1 MGRSFKIAV
10 AAFFLAASVPSMALA
25 TTMEYYCYGSFDP
38 IVSAFKLIATIFG
51 TNSYQALFYT
61 VIISASVFA
70 GLAAI
75 AKITSGG
82 QGSIL
87 GWTVPMAIGIVIFI
101 AFFIPKGSL
110 QVYDQVF
117 NKTERVENLPNGIVL
132 VAGTFNTIER
142 GLVEIVSNAGDAGSF
157 QTQAGG
163 AGFLGLYS
171 LTTKPLTPKNSTYL
185 EQNLNQY
192 IEDCVTFAVS
202 NQNSGLTID
211 ELRRTP
217 SSLSASL
224 AKAKNPAIFT
234 KYFSA
239 QAVDGDSMTCSD
251 SWAAIIGDL
260 TPDNLSGNI
269 ESACTELGY
278 DTADAQ
284 QLGQCRQAV
293 FDAQNSV
300 GLGGV
305 SLDEFVTQ
313 QYLKSRLD
321 SVYRSGNTAGATNY
335 QFLTNISGS
344 MKSFN
349 DYYPMLRGVLTA
361 VSLALIPILVIF
373 LPTPMSGKV
382 GAIIFGFF
390 IWLTTWGVVDSIL
403 HGFAM
408 SYANKVYDQVRNQ
421 GLGLDALYLLPSS
434 TVKALAMFGTLRMSG
449 LVLST
454 ALTGMLVRFGGHAI
468 TQMGSSLQ
476 GHIGAAGGIGASRT
490 EDVVGNAQAIKAN
503 VEAAPV
509 AGWANSHS
517 FNVRAAAVGAS
528 LEFGTGGGLALGR
541 EGFRQGYKSTQV
553 TMGTTDAFAKSGD
566 PRASAELGTS
576 LVKAPTGLLGTNAG
590 QEWVRYAS
598 PDGKMA
604 TLSSGQQKLSFSN
617 DMITDANGM
626 HLGIKYVEGIKSAYS
641 EARGQAEA
649 QTEKFDMITG
659 QNFMSSLTNSS
670 GSTSMEAI
678 SKKYSVSQ
686 GTTHELNK
694 SLSNTASII
703 GSKANS
709 IKDEHG
715 NLVSKDAYASFVAEA
730 SAGTPFGKIA
740 PISVSGT
747 ATGAYR
753 VSGTTKDGTAHS
765 FTVDVA
771 DRKGVEKAVGE
782 VWRDTSSSLRSTDLS
797 SNDQM
802 AIGEMMQV
810 SSTES
815 TTTQA
820 GAAWSRARSL
830 DKRESEEVAHSLSS
844 SQDYDTAL
852 IKWYGDSNY
861 GSMPPQERYANAASD
876 LNSMAVRGDKES
888 INKIF
893 AEFMTEGAL
902 APEMSNVRE
911 DHAPVQ
917 APTGSPSSLD
927 NTAEEISGAHGRI
940 VAAQDRIPEP
950 TSVPTNVRGTISAA
964 HPTAGLKSPDPQ
976 LRRYLNLMNENLEGS
991 GKEME
996 RITASSFGPLAQL
1009 APLAPLVAPTA
1020 RGAAVGRYPGNSIT
1034 DFDPK
1039 VAADALKSGAPILF
1053 PSKHQDMSA
1062 GIKEGAEKIFSR
1074 VGIAKPGMSQKMNV
1088 GGNR

>member
-10 AAFFLAASVPSMALA
+10 AAFFLAASIPSMALA

-70 GLAAI
+70 GLAAV

-87 GWTVPMAIGIVIFI
+87 GWTVPMAIGIAIFI

-110 QVYDQVF
+110 QVYDQVL
-117 NKTERVENLPNGIVL
+117 NKAALVSNIPNGIVL

-163 AGFLGLYS
+163 TGFLGLYS
-171 LTTKPLTPKNSTYL
+171 LTTKPLTPKDSTYL

-284 QLGQCRQAV
+284 QLGQCRQAI
-293 FDAQNSV
+293 FDAQDSV

-305 SLDEFVTQ
+305 SLDAFVTQ

-421 GLGLDALYLLPSS
+421 GLGLDALYLFPSS

-490 EDVVGNAQAIKAN
+490 EDVVGNAQAIKS
-503 VEAAPV
+503 VTEAAPV
-509 AGWANSHS
+509 AHWANIP
-517 FNVRAAAVGAS
+517 FNMRAAAAGAS

-566 PRASAELGTS
+566 PRSSAALGTS
-576 LVKAPTGLLGTNAG
+576 LVKAPTGQLSTNAG
-590 QEWVRYAS
+590 QEWIRYAS
-598 PDGKMA
+598 PDGKIVS
-604 TLSSGQQKLSFSN
+604 LSNGQQKLSFSN
-617 DMITDANGM
+617 DMITDASGM
-626 HLGIKYVEGIKSAYS
+626 HLGIKYIEGIKSAYS
-641 EARGQAEA
+641 EARVQAEA
-649 QTEKFDMITG
+649 QTEKFDMMTG
-659 QNFMSSLTNSS
+659 KNFMSSLTNSS

-686 GTTHELNK
+686 GTAHELNK
-694 SLSNTASII
+694 SLLNTASII

-715 NLVSKDAYASFVAEA
+715 NSVSKDAYASFVAEA

-771 DRKGVEKAVGE
+771 DRKGVEKTVGE
-782 VWRDTSSSLRSTDLS
+782 TWRDTSSSLRSTDLS
-797 SNDQM
+797 SNDQK

-844 SQDYDTAL
+844 SQNYDTAL
-852 IKWYGDSNY
+852 IKQYGDRKY
-861 GSMPPQERYANAASD
+861 TDMPPQERYTNAASD

-888 INKIF
+888 INKVF
-893 AEFMTEGAL
+893 GEFMTERAL
-902 APEMSNVRE
+902 APEMSNVRG
-911 DHAPVQ
+911 DHALIQ
-917 APTGSPSSLD
+917 APTGSPVSLD
-927 NTAEEISGAHGRI
+927 NTAEKIGGAHGRI
-940 VAAQDRIPEP
+940 EAAQDRIPEP
-950 TSVPTNVRGTISAA
+950 TSVPTNIRGTISVA

-976 LRRYLNLMNENLEGS
+976 LRRYLNLMNENVEGS

-996 RITASSFGPLAQL
+996 RITASTFGPLAQS

-1020 RGAAVGRYPGNSIT
+1020 RGAAAGRYPGNNIT

-1053 PSKHQDMSA
+1053 PGKHQDMSA
-1062 GIKEGAEKIFSR
+1062 GIKEGAEKIFLR
-1074 VGIAKPGMSQKMNV
+1074 AGIAKPGMSQRMNI
-1088 GGNR
+1088 GGN